1 MNNLINFLQSKEAI
15 MVYIIAS
22 IISVIYIIYYYL
34 RKTKITRL
42 QRQNTMELNKIMDK
56 VNLNVEVDKEI
67 QVSPIEPE
75 KTNRVSPST
84 IEIEKKEENLQTIVK
99 EVEVEALEIEEESIS
114 IEVTPSLI
122 EEKINLESNTC
133 NTDFVYQ
140 PVNMKVEGT
149 IEVLENEETVPI
161 LKEETSVKMTNIE
174 KKQKLEEVLKKI
186 YPKENLE
193 KVELIDEQNT
203 VELPVINIDNL
214 LAEDGKNTK
223 EEIIYT
229 STVPDI
235 EEAKKELEEVTKKLE
250 QEEKQA
256 ITLTE
261 FEQLQ
266 EDTAIISLDELMEKA
281 GTMYEI
287 NEQVQYKDEGNE
299 PISISDLEKRKQEML
314 SNTQQIQENPEK
326 IEENIRAKKS
336 PSARIIKNTK
346 EKIFKSSRVISPV
359 YGMKKSTELEL
370 ENTANYEKLDEEIRK
385 TNEFLATLKELQKKL
400 D

>member
-1 MNNLINFLQSKEAI
+1 
-15 MVYIIAS
+15 
-22 IISVIYIIYYYL
+22 
-34 RKTKITRL
+34 
-42 QRQNTMELNKIMDK
+42 
-56 VNLNVEVDKEI
+56 
-67 QVSPIEPE
+67 
-75 KTNRVSPST
+75 
-84 IEIEKKEENLQTIVK
+84 
-99 EVEVEALEIEEESIS
+99 
-114 IEVTPSLI
+114 
-122 EEKINLESNTC
+122 
-133 NTDFVYQ
+133 
-140 PVNMKVEGT
+140 MKVEGT